1 VSVAIE
7 QREFSLEFVVNPV
20 ISGRPAAGYNVTS
33 VVVDPP
39 IVTLTGPLDV
49 LQSID
54 AVEGVGTAEVVIG
67 DARATV
73 TRTVEIALPTGLG
86 VIGSNTVLV
95 TVAISPAPGEIAFLV
110 VPQVRNVA
118 DGLVVTQAAPVFVT
132 LSGDA
137 PTLQALTPESIVVVA
152 DAQGLGEGLFT
163 LPMTVSAPPGTS
175 VVRVEPGELGIA
187 LTARP

>member
-1 VSVAIE
+1 M
-7 QREFSLEFVVNPV
+7 
-20 ISGRPAAGYNVTS
+20 
-33 VVVDPP
+33 
-39 IVTLTGPLDV
+39 
-49 LQSID
+49 
-54 AVEGVGTAEVVIG
+54 IG

-95 TVAISPAPGEIAFLV
+95 TVAISPAPGEITFLV

-163 LPMTVSAPPGTS
+163 LPMTVTAPPGTS